1 MDKWT
6 RINSKENILNIKTGI
21 DGYRGFV
28 FTCCFSIGIFF
39 ACSLIYDRR
48 DIEIII
54 SLILF
59 ILFIIMTVFIEKIVY
74 FFHLPTNH
82 LIITKEMIIFK
93 KRKKTRKYVVKDT
106 TINFKSFFEDFQPS
120 LLYLKTFDKE
130 DYVLI
135 TKKQYTKIK
144 KFLI

>member
-54 SLILF
+54 
-59 ILFIIMTVFIEKIVY
+59 
-74 FFHLPTNH
+74 
-82 LIITKEMIIFK
+82 
-93 KRKKTRKYVVKDT
+93 
-106 TINFKSFFEDFQPS
+106 
-120 LLYLKTFDKE
+120 
-130 DYVLI
+130 
-135 TKKQYTKIK
+135 
-144 KFLI
+144 

>member
-39 ACSLIYDRR
+39 AYSLIYDRK

-59 ILFIIMTVFIEKIVY
+59 LLFIIMTVFIEKIVY

-93 KRKKTRKYVVKDT
+93 KRKKIRKYVVKDT
-106 TINFKSFFEDFQPS
+106 TISFHSFFEDFQPS
-120 LLYLKTFDKE
+120 TLYLKTFDKE

-135 TKKQYTKIK
+135 TKKQYAKIK